1 MHSGLATVT
10 ANPPRFAP
18 RLMLALATLATL
30 SPLSQAQPAVAE
42 PEAATGLKTVAVA
55 GLSSRDELLKD
66 LDFLGE
72 LGGRPGLSG
81 VITFFS
87 GGALDVLEEGRPI
100 GVVLQ
105 TDGASFTPLGC
116 LPITDVDRVLEVA
129 ENFGFEP
136 LDVGDGAYEIELPDQ
151 TIFFK
156 SVGEWVFVA
165 QSAAALASAP
175 ADPTQTLAE
184 LTASYD
190 VGVTGMVQNVPEMY
204 RQIALEELRNGMEEG
219 LIQEEDESD
228 EDFQARR
235 KLAEAQIDQLAE
247 MIQGLDKV
255 TIGWAIDS
263 EERLTFLDAII
274 TGLPGSDIALAMSV
288 YDGSTSGV
296 SGFHRPETAASF
308 LTTGTTPPELLEKQ
322 AAQVDATVEMIRAQ
336 AAKGIEEADELPD
349 DPEVREAI
357 HSAMDDLID
366 AYADMLRTGRIEMG
380 GSLNLEG
387 EGFDLILGAF
397 VTDPSKVES
406 AFKKLA
412 TVGEKEGGDK
422 WPGIEWGYAEHAG
435 VKLHGMSIPVPDEGP
450 AREAFGETVRVLMG
464 VGAERVYLAAGPR
477 GEEALKKAIDD
488 SAAMADKEI
497 LPAEITI
504 SLGQI
509 LAAAEKVSQDNPQA
523 AAIMGM
529 LVESLEEAPDGADR
543 LVMTTEA
550 IENGV
555 KVRYL
560 INGGVLEA
568 IGKVAAQAA
577 AMQQQGGG
585 GF

>member
-1 MHSGLATVT
+1 MIA
-10 ANPPRFAP
+10 PQPRFAP
-18 RLMLALATLATL
+18 RLLMALASLATLTPLGRAQTAT
-30 SPLSQAQPAVAE
+30 AE
-42 PEAATGLKTVAVA
+42 AEATESATGLKTVAVA

-116 LPITDVDRVLEVA
+116 LPVTDVDRVLEVA

-136 LDVGDGAYEIELPDQ
+136 LEAGDDVYEIELPDQ
-151 TIFFK
+151 TIYFK
-156 SVGEWVFVA
+156 SAGEWVFVA
-165 QSAAALASAP
+165 QSEAALASAP
-175 ADPTQTLAE
+175 ADPTQMLNK

-190 VGVTGMVQNVPEMY
+190 LGVTANVPNVPEMY

-219 LIQEEDESD
+219 LVQEEDETD
-228 EDFQARR
+228 EDFQSRR
-235 KLAEAQIDQLAE
+235 DLAESQIDQLAD
-247 MIQGLDKV
+247 MIEGLDQV

-263 EERLTFLDAII
+263 EGRRTFLDAII
-274 TGLPGSDIALAMSV
+274 TGLPDSDIALAMSV

-322 AAQVDATVEMIRAQ
+322 ASQVDATVEMLRTQ
-336 AAKGIEEADELPD
+336 AEKGIEEADKLPD
-349 DPEVREAI
+349 DPAFREAL
-357 HSAMDDLID
+357 HSATDDLID
-366 AYADMLRTGRIEMG
+366 AYGDMLRNGRIEMG

-387 EGFDLILGAF
+387 DGFDLILGAY
-397 VTDPSKVES
+397 VTDPSKIES

-412 TVGEKEGGDK
+412 GAAETQAGDK

-435 VKLHGMSIPVPDEGP
+435 VKLHGMSLPVPDEGP
-450 AREAFGETVRVLMG
+450 ARETFGETIRVLMG

-488 SAAMADKEI
+488 SAGMEDKEI
-497 LPAEITI
+497 LPGEVII
-504 SLGQI
+504 SLGQV
-509 LAAAEKVSQDNPQA
+509 LAAAEKVSSDNPQA
-523 AAIMGM
+523 AAVIGM
-529 LVESLEEAPDGADR
+529 LVESLEEAPEGSDR

-555 KVRYL
+555 KIRYL
-560 INGGVLEA
+560 IEGGVLEA

>member
-1 MHSGLATVT
+1 MIA
-10 ANPPRFAP
+10 PQPRFAP
-18 RLMLALATLATL
+18 RLLMALATLATL
-30 SPLSQAQPAVAE
+30 TPFGRAQTATAE
-42 PEAATGLKTVAVA
+42 ADTAESATGLKTVAVA

-116 LPITDVDRVLEVA
+116 LPVTDIDRVLEVA

-136 LDVGDGAYEIELPDQ
+136 LALDDDTYEIELPDQ

-156 SVGEWVFVA
+156 SAGEWVFVA

-175 ADPTQTLAE
+175 ADPTQTLNKLTE
-184 LTASYD
+184 TYDLGVTAS
-190 VGVTGMVQNVPEMY
+190 VPNVPEMY

-219 LIQEEDESD
+219 LVQEEEESD

-235 KLAEAQIDQLAE
+235 DLAESQIDQLAD
-247 MIQGLDKV
+247 MIQGLDQV
-255 TIGWAIDS
+255 TIGWSIDS
-263 EERLTFLDAII
+263 EGRRTFLDAII
-274 TGLPGSDIALAMSV
+274 TGLPDSDIALAMSV
-288 YDGSTSGV
+288 YDRSTSGV
-296 SGFHRPETAASF
+296 SGFHRPEAAASM

-322 AAQVDATVEMIRAQ
+322 AAQVDATVEMLRTQ
-336 AAKGIEEADELPD
+336 AEKGIEEADELPD
-349 DPEVREAI
+349 DPAFREAL
-357 HSAMDDLID
+357 HSATDDLID
-366 AYADMLRTGRIEMG
+366 AYGDMLRNGRIEMG

-387 EGFDLILGAF
+387 DGFDLIFGAY
-397 VTDPSKVES
+397 VTDPSKIES

-412 TVGEKEGGDK
+412 AAAETQAGDK
-422 WPGIEWGYAEHAG
+422 WPGIEWGYADHAG
-435 VKLHGMSIPVPDEGP
+435 VKLHGMSIPVPDEGQ
-450 AREAFGETVRVLMG
+450 AREALGETLRVLMG
-464 VGAERVYLAAGPR
+464 VGDERVYLAAGPR
-477 GEEALKKAIDD
+477 GEEALKRAIDD
-488 SAAMADKEI
+488 SAGLENKEI
-497 LPAEITI
+497 LPAEII
-504 SLGQI
+504 VSLGQV
-509 LAAAEKVSQDNPQA
+509 LAAAEKVSGDNPQA
-523 AAIMGM
+523 AAVIGM
-529 LVESLEEAPDGADR
+529 LVESLEEAPEGSDR

-560 INGGVLEA
+560 IEGGVLEA